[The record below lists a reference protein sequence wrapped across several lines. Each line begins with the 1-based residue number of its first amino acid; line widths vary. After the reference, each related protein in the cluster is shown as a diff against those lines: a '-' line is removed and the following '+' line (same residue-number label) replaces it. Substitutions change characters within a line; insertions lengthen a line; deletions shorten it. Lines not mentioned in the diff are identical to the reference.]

1 METLAKNMI
10 MFHECVDWQQDK
22 NRAHLVVKYSPL
34 INSIE
39 SSAVSTTLPEK
50 KKKLLHGCMATVSL
64 LIRINPSCA

>member
-50 KKKLLHGCMATVSL
+50 EEKASTWLHGYSFFAYQD
-64 LIRINPSCA
+64 